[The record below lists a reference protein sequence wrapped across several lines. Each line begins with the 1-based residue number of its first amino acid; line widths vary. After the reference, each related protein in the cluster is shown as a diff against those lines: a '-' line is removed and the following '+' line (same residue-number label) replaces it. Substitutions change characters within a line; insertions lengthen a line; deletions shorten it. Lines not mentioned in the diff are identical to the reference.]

1 MNFLIMRNKNNEIL
15 DKRFV
20 NIFNK
25 FNNIDNAIYQTK
37 IINKNNNEN
46 NNNSKNKI
54 NKNVI
59 FKKKENNKF
68 YNNNNDNNSR
78 NNKKILKKNK
88 TEKIFNNFYSN
99 NNNNNFEENN
109 ENESTRR
116 ETLHFTSKFNYDSL
130 NNNNNNST
138 LIENNNNNNNF
149 YNFDNKKITFG
160 SKICDC
166 YQKYSN
172 NFSFNPKISKNSLKI
187 NKNLELNGNNFISRI
202 LAKKHKNYNN
212 KFHSNNE
219 NSPYFNNENLIEKDL
234 KKNVSKFV
242 NLYEKCE
249 KNKILKEI
257 EIKKL
262 KDKIK
267 SQKQFFNF
275 IPKKFF

>member
-1 MNFLIMRNKNNEIL
+1 MRNNNNEIL
-15 DKRFV
+15 DKRFI

-25 FNNIDNAIYQTK
+25 FNNIDNAIYQMK

-46 NNNSKNKI
+46 NNSKNKI
-54 NKNVI
+54 NKNVF
-59 FKKKENNKF
+59 FKNKENNK
-68 YNNNNDNNSR
+68 NNNNNNSR

-99 NNNNNFEENN
+99 NNNYNFEENN

-130 NNNNNNST
+130 NNNNNNNNNNSI
-138 LIENNNNNNNF
+138 LIENNNNNHNNF
-149 YNFDNKKITFG
+149 YHFDNKKITFG

-212 KFHSNNE
+212 K
-219 NSPYFNNENLIEKDL
+219 
-234 KKNVSKFV
+234 
-242 NLYEKCE
+242 
-249 KNKILKEI
+249 
-257 EIKKL
+257 
-262 KDKIK
+262 
-267 SQKQFFNF
+267 
-275 IPKKFF
+275 